1 MQADTQESPLSFL
14 LDPLAL
20 LLLGFLAGKSYTL
33 LTVFGDRVL
42 RRGAERSGLLLAGL
56 AIVLVFWAYS
66 TLLYLNA
73 IYFPWPLPRWF
84 GGTDWMLNSG
94 LPLGL
99 SRSSASDVAALV
111 VFASYPLWF
120 YLGTELGKAGH
131 RVTRA
136 QREKERDRII
146 RDLAVTM
153 FPKGGAIPPGA
164 EEVDASAQIDRLL
177 RIIPPLYSDA
187 LTLLLFAF
195 DSRFFVLAFTGRWK
209 RFVDLDPEEGSV
221 LEKSRYLEVWE
232 TNSYLLAVAEIL
244 KTTVSYGYYTKP
256 PVYLDV
262 GYNGPMVPDL
272 PSWYNPG
279 PDPAAERAST

>member
-1 MQADTQESPLSFL
+1 MSFL

-164 EEVDASAQIDRLL
+164 EEVDSSAQIDRLL
-177 RIIPPLYSDA
+177 RLIPPLYSDA

-232 TNSYLLAVAEIL
+232 TNSYLLSVAEIL

-279 PDPAAERAST
+279 PDPATERASA